1 MARSSSAA
9 VSGAATGRV
18 DALNHDGWGV
28 VRGAGKTVFVAGAL
42 PGELVEYRIRR
53 RQRSHDEAELL
64 AVLEPAADRIAP
76 HCPHFGVCGGCALQH
91 LAPAS
96 QLKIKDEGLREALRR
111 IGKVE
116 PAEWL
121 PPLSAEPWGYRRRAR
136 LGARFVHSKGRSLV
150 GFREKMSSYVA
161 EVEQCPVLRPE
172 VGTLVRE
179 LSQLVTQL
187 SIPTRIPQVE
197 VAVGDALTVLVLR
210 VLEPLTGADR
220 TLLLDFE
227 RRHGLRILLQAGR
240 PDQLEPVAGDMPQL
254 WYALPRYGV
263 KLAFEPADFIQV
275 NGVMNERLVDR
286 VIDLL
291 ELDGDSVVLDLF
303 CGLGNFTLPMA
314 TRAGRVV
321 GIEGDAGLVAR
332 ARANAAANGLGAVQF
347 HVADLAGEA
356 AVERCLS
363 LSGGNGYSHVLV
375 DPPRTGALDVLPALA
390 KLAPRRLAYVS
401 CHPGSLAR
409 DLGIL
414 VTEHGF
420 SLRSA
425 GIVDM
430 FPHTSHVESVAIL
443 DGPPPKS
450 KKRGS
455 RDA

>member
-1 MARSSSAA
+1 MAGPASVTPAA
-9 VSGAATGRV
+9 SGRV
-18 DALNHDGWGV
+18 EALNHEGWGV
-28 VRGAGKTVFVAGAL
+28 VRSAGKTVFVAGAL

-53 RQRSHDEAELL
+53 RQRSHDEAELV
-64 AVLEPAADRIAP
+64 AVLEAAPDRIEP

-96 QLKIKDEGLREALRR
+96 QQKVKDDGLREALRR

-116 PAEWL
+116 PLEWL
-121 PPLSAEPWGYRRRAR
+121 PPLAGDPWGYRRRAR

-161 EVEQCPVLRPE
+161 EVQQCPVLRPE
-172 VGTLVRE
+172 VGTRIAE
-179 LSQLVTQL
+179 LSRLVTQL

-210 VLEPLTGADR
+210 VLDPPSEADR
-220 TLLLDFE
+220 KLLLQFE
-227 RRHGLRILLQAGR
+227 RDHDLRILLQAGR
-240 PDQLEPVAGDMPQL
+240 PDQLEPVAGEMPQL
-254 WYALPRYGV
+254 WYELPQYGV

-275 NGVMNERLVDR
+275 NGEMNRRLVDH
-286 VIDLL
+286 VLALL
-291 ELDGDSVVLDLF
+291 QLDAGSSVLDLF
-303 CGLGNFTLPMA
+303 CGLGNFTLPLA
-314 TRAGRVV
+314 TRAQRVV

-332 ARANAAANGLGAVQF
+332 ARANAAANGLENVQF
-347 HVADLAGEA
+347 HMADLAGPDA
-356 AVERCLS
+356 AERCLA
-363 LSGGNGYSHVLV
+363 LGGGGGYSHVLI

-443 DGPPPKS
+443 DGPPLR
-450 KKRGS
+450 KRGS